1 MHTKLVFSIII
12 MCCKKYKMFKK
23 QEEKKKNVITVS
35 CKAEKEKPEEPE
47 IKLPTFTEL
56 ANTH

>member
-1 MHTKLVFSIII
+1 MFSIII